1 MIGSVAKC
9 GNGVLGIITYTKNN
23 YGVVIYHGISF
34 DGKPWHSKMPRV
46 VAKSI
51 NEYFGN
57 K

>member
-9 GNGVLGIITYTKNN
+9 GNGVLGIITYTRNID
-23 YGVVIYHGISF
+23 GVTMYHGISF
-34 DGKPWHSKMPRV
+34 DGKPWQSKMPRV

-51 NEYFGN
+51 NEYFRN